1 MGGVAL
7 ADGHTLVAA
16 VQNPGM
22 TAGADDSLAKLA
34 DVLGHRFNDPSLL
47 RLAVTHSS
55 ASGRLGTANERLE
68 FLGDRV
74 LGLIIADLL
83 YRRFPIEEEGDLA
96 RRFAVLVS
104 RETLAQVAGRI
115 GLASHLTLARG
126 EEDSGGR
133 TNPAIL
139 ADACE
144 AVIAA
149 LYLDAGLDAARQ
161 FIENAWKGPIEQD
174 RKPPQD
180 PKTALQEWAQAA
192 GHKVPS
198 YVVIASEGPAH
209 EPLFTVEVRV
219 AGLPPIAASGRSK
232 RAAEQAAAAEALQRA
247 HSESER

>member
-1 MGGVAL
+1 
-7 ADGHTLVAA
+7 
-16 VQNPGM
+16 M
-22 TAGADDSLAKLA
+22 TAGGEATLDKLA
-34 DVLGHRFNDPSLL
+34 EVLGYRFTDESLL

-55 ASGRLGTANERLE
+55 ASGRGGAANERLE

-74 LGLIIADLL
+74 LGLIIAELL
-83 YRRFPIEEEGDLA
+83 YRRFSSEEEGDLA

-115 GLASHLTLARG
+115 GLASYLTLARG

-149 LYLDAGLDAARQ
+149 LYLDGGLDAARR
-161 FIENAWKGPIEQD
+161 FIEDAWRASIEQD
-174 RKPPQD
+174 RRPPQD

-192 GHKVPS
+192 GHKLPS
-198 YVVIASEGPAH
+198 YVVVASEGPAH

-247 HSESER
+247 QGESE